1 VPTRRSVIDL
11 PPEALLPALGR
22 VVRSARTSTG
32 ATLRQLAEASGLS
45 ERFLSD
51 LEAGKANVSVLRL
64 AEVAR
69 ATGRTTSS
77 LLAAAEDDVGASA
90 DRSAVGGRGRLV
102 ALLGL
107 RGAGKSTIGARTAR
121 ALGVE
126 FIELDERIAAR
137 AGMSVGE
144 MLDLH
149 GPSYYRRLERAEL
162 ERLVAEDRRAIVATA
177 GNIVGDHGTFE
188 LLLRSATTIW
198 LRASAEDHY
207 ARVVAQGDTRPMA
220 NRKNAMRELRGLLR
234 ARRALYERADHAVD
248 TTRLGLE
255 GATLRVS
262 SIAERALNRV
272 GLAGPGSRF
281 GPSRAHI

>member
-1 VPTRRSVIDL
+1 MPARRLAHRADPREPS
-11 PPEALLPALGR
+11 LLPALGR
-22 VVRSARTSTG
+22 AVRSARAATG
-32 ATLRQLAEASGLS
+32 STLRQLAEASGLS

-51 LEAGKANVSVLRL
+51 LESGKANVSVLRL

-69 ATGRTTSS
+69 AAGRTASS
-77 LLAAAEDDVGASA
+77 LLAAAESDTGEARLDAPA
-90 DRSAVGGRGRLV
+90 DARAKRLV

-107 RGAGKSTIGARTAR
+107 RGAGKSTIGARAAL
-121 ALGVE
+121 ALGAP

-144 MLDLH
+144 MFDLH
-149 GPSYYRRLERAEL
+149 GASYYRRLEREEL
-162 ERLVAEDRRAIVATA
+162 ERLLTDGTRAIVATA
-177 GNIVGDHGTFE
+177 GNIVADHATFE
-188 LLLRSATTIW
+188 LLSRSATTIW

-248 TTRLGLE
+248 TTRLGLD
-255 GATLRVS
+255 GATKRVVV
-262 SIAERALNRV
+262 IAERAL
-272 GLAGPGSRF
+272 SRF
-281 GPSRAHI
+281 GPSRADI